1 VGGVQTIE
9 KRGLAMRYINST
21 FLVGIG
27 LAALVLGLSLQAQ
40 AQTKEEAAA
49 SQVFYNIKGGQ
60 TVLVDANGELGKMPE
75 AVTTDDM
82 KLLKEQEMWGI
93 QPLVPPEG
101 LVRVEDDPL
110 VGKNINERS
119 GNTVGYTE
127 SVLVDPA
134 TGLVHY
140 LIGSGGK
147 IGNGRYVPVPVS
159 AVDLESMKM
168 SASSSE
174 VQTLDWYSSSQLDE
188 KYPSQPIDKPIRA
201 ASPALMPTAAV
212 AQ

>member
-1 VGGVQTIE
+1 
-9 KRGLAMRYINST
+9 MRHRNRRL
-21 FLVGIG
+21 LVGIG
-27 LAALVLGLSLQAQ
+27 SVGFALSLALQAQ

-60 TVLVDANGELGKMPE
+60 TVLVDASGDLGKMPE
-75 AVTTDDM
+75 AVTTDDR
-82 KLLKEQEMWGI
+82 KLLKNQETWAL
-93 QPLVPPEG
+93 QPLVPPQG
-101 LVRVEDDPL
+101 LARVEDDSL
-110 VGKNINERS
+110 VGRNMRERS

-127 SVLVDPA
+127 SLLVDPA

-159 AVDLESMKM
+159 AVDLDSMHIWA
-168 SASSSE
+168 SASE

-188 KYPSQPIDKPIRA
+188 KYPSQQIDKPIRA
-201 ASPALMPTAAV
+201 ADPALMPTAAV
-212 AQ
+212 TQ

>member
-1 VGGVQTIE
+1 
-9 KRGLAMRYINST
+9 MRYINS
-21 FLVGIG
+21 LLGIG
-27 LAALVLGLSLQAQ
+27 IAGLVLGFVLQTQ

-60 TVLVDANGELGKMPE
+60 TVLVDANSDVGKMPE
-75 AVTTDDM
+75 AVTSDDM
-82 KLLKEQEMWGI
+82 KLHKNEEVWGL
-93 QPLVPPEG
+93 QPLVPPQG

-110 VGKNINERS
+110 VGKNIHDRN
-119 GNTVGYTE
+119 GKTVGYTE

-159 AVDLESMKM
+159 AVALDSMKLGT
-168 SASSSE
+168 SSSE
-174 VQTLDWYSSSQLDE
+174 VETLDWFSSSQLDE
-188 KYPSQPIDKPIRA
+188 KYTSQPINKPIRA

-212 AQ
+212 TK

>member
-1 VGGVQTIE
+1 
-9 KRGLAMRYINST
+9 MRQRNRRL
-21 FLVGIG
+21 LVGIG
-27 LAALVLGLSLQAQ
+27 SVGFALSLALQAQ

-60 TVLVDANGELGKMPE
+60 TVLVDASGDLGKMPE
-75 AVTTDDM
+75 AVTTDDR
-82 KLLKEQEMWGI
+82 KLLKNQETWAL
-93 QPLVPPEG
+93 QPLVPPQG
-101 LVRVEDDPL
+101 LARVEDDSL
-110 VGKNINERS
+110 VGRNMRERS

-127 SVLVDPA
+127 SLLVDPA

-159 AVDLESMKM
+159 AVDLDSMHIWA
-168 SASSSE
+168 SASE

-188 KYPSQPIDKPIRA
+188 KYPSQQIDKPIRA
-201 ASPALMPTAAV
+201 ADPALMPTAAV
-212 AQ
+212 TQ

>member
-1 VGGVQTIE
+1 MRHRNRRLLASIGSVGFALS
-9 KRGLAMRYINST
+9 LA
-21 FLVGIG
+21 
-27 LAALVLGLSLQAQ
+27 LQAQ

-60 TVLVDANGELGKMPE
+60 TVLVDASGDLGKMPE
-75 AVTTDDM
+75 AVTTDDR
-82 KLLKEQEMWGI
+82 KLLKNQETWAL
-93 QPLVPPEG
+93 QPLVPPQG
-101 LVRVEDDPL
+101 LARVEDESL
-110 VGKNINERS
+110 VGRNMRERS

-127 SVLVDPA
+127 SLLVDPA

-159 AVDLESMKM
+159 AVDLDSMHIWA
-168 SASSSE
+168 SASE

-188 KYPSQPIDKPIRA
+188 MYPSQQIDKPIRA
-201 ASPALMPTAAV
+201 ADPALMPTAAV
-212 AQ
+212 TQ

>member
-1 VGGVQTIE
+1 
-9 KRGLAMRYINST
+9 MRQRNRRL
-21 FLVGIG
+21 LVGIG
-27 LAALVLGLSLQAQ
+27 SVGLALSLALQAQ

-60 TVLVDANGELGKMPE
+60 TVLVDASGDLGKMPE
-75 AVTTDDM
+75 AVTTDDR
-82 KLLKEQEMWGI
+82 KLLKNQETWAL
-93 QPLVPPEG
+93 QPLVPPQG
-101 LVRVEDDPL
+101 LARVEDDSL
-110 VGKNINERS
+110 VGRNMRERS

-127 SVLVDPA
+127 SLLVDPA

-159 AVDLESMKM
+159 AVDLDSMHIWA
-168 SASSSE
+168 SASE

-188 KYPSQPIDKPIRA
+188 KYPSQQIDKPIRA
-201 ASPALMPTAAV
+201 ADPALMPTAAV
-212 AQ
+212 TQ

>member
-1 VGGVQTIE
+1 
-9 KRGLAMRYINST
+9 MRHRNRRL
-21 FLVGIG
+21 LVGIG
-27 LAALVLGLSLQAQ
+27 SVGFALSLALQAQ

-60 TVLVDANGELGKMPE
+60 TVLVDASGDLGKMPE
-75 AVTTDDM
+75 AVTTDDR
-82 KLLKEQEMWGI
+82 KLLKNQETWAL
-93 QPLVPPEG
+93 QPLVPPQG
-101 LVRVEDDPL
+101 LARVEDESL
-110 VGKNINERS
+110 VGRNMRERS

-127 SVLVDPA
+127 SLLVDPA

-159 AVDLESMKM
+159 AVDLDSMHIWA
-168 SASSSE
+168 SASE

-188 KYPSQPIDKPIRA
+188 MYPSQQIDKPI
-201 ASPALMPTAAV
+201 
-212 AQ
+212 